1 MNSKSLKPLPRFT
14 SDQQAEDFT
23 ADADLTEF
31 NLSSGRDV
39 LFEKIPPEH
48 VGSEDYIFVITK
60 DTRGRFHFDVKQSSG
75 KILFSSAPLSSREA
89 ALKAIDAF
97 KAGIST
103 AATKDAPDAAA

>member
-14 SDQQAEDFT
+14 SDRQAEDFV

-31 NLSSGRDV
+31 DLSTGRDM

-48 VGSEDYIFVITK
+48 VAADDYVFVITK
-60 DTRGRFHFDVKQSSG
+60 DSQNRFHFDVKQSSG